1 MELRDTSGFEYT
13 EKRIDRISSFI
24 KQHHGVAK
32 NPTDC
37 HLSTSLSENRNHL
50 HDNSPLEIREKISS
64 LVICELTQSIST
76 NSNQYNI
83 SHSLL
88 LQP

>member
-1 MELRDTSGFEYT
+1 MT
-13 EKRIDRISSFI
+13 
-24 KQHHGVAK
+24 
-32 NPTDC
+32 
-37 HLSTSLSENRNHL
+37 ENRDHL

-83 SHSLL
+83 THSLL